1 MLDFFVYR
9 TRGKNDRKALGKD
22 FCMSEKVFCV
32 SENGNDQNE
41 GTRTSPFKTITRAR
55 DAAREADTPAVI
67 HVLAGTYREAVTFD
81 SRDSGDVYLT
91 EEGAV
96 ITGGIRVPYSKTKAP
111 AEEITARLS
120 KEAAA
125 RVRVIDLTEYGISK
139 SAYDTLFPIGAF
151 GTFQKYDGVRD
162 GINIEVFENG
172 SRMKLARYPNEGY
185 LKLDRVLDVGDVA
198 EFPEQNYFRDWGE
211 RRNHRGGTYIT
222 DKQTNERIKT
232 WKSPEKAWMF
242 GYFYHDWAD
251 SSTPVLSVNT
261 DNRLVCPRFVSRYGA
276 RAGAL
281 YYFYN
286 VLEELDTAGEFY
298 LDRENGLLYVYAS
311 SEDSVFDVSLETVPL
326 ITLDGADNMTISG
339 FTLTCTR
346 ETAISGK
353 GNGNTIKN
361 LLIKNVAAHG
371 VSISGNANLVE
382 NCEITHTGR
391 GGIYLDGGERQT
403 LTHGNNRAVNNF
415 IHDFSEVYQTYQAGI
430 SLSGCGNSCAH
441 NEISGSPHMA
451 ILYGGNEHLIEYN
464 SIHDVVLH
472 SSDAGAIYSGFDW
485 AGHGTVIRY
494 NLLRD
499 IGGEGFF
506 PDGIYWDDGLSGQTA
521 YGNILINVKKYAF
534 LVGGGRDNTVRD
546 NIIIG
551 ESRQPILYDDRN
563 RDGFVNGGWA
573 HQACDTPDAP
583 HWQKLKAVPYRSEL
597 WARKYPTLARI
608 ITDFDKYNDPDF
620 PINPANSVV
629 ENNIIINAEARFGWM
644 AQSVYDYNDI
654 GENHTYH
661 DFAEADLDPDTFTFL
676 HPREDFPC
684 IPINEI
690 GRIM

>member
-1 MLDFFVYR
+1 M
-9 TRGKNDRKALGKD
+9 T
-22 FCMSEKVFCV
+22 EKIFYV
-32 SENGNDQNE
+32 SESGCDQNE
-41 GTRTSPFKTITRAR
+41 GTRTSPFKTVTRAR
-55 DAAREADTPAVI
+55 DAARCENAPVTVN
-67 HVLAGTYREAVTFD
+67 VLAGTYRETLSFD
-81 SRDSGDVYLT
+81 GRDSGDFYIT
-91 EEGAV
+91 DENAV
-96 ITGGIRVPYSKTKAP
+96 ITGGLTVSYSETKAP
-111 AEEITARLS
+111 SDDIISRLS
-120 KEAAA
+120 ES
-125 RVRVIDLTEYGISK
+125 VVPNIRVIDLKEYNV
-139 SAYDTLFPIGAF
+139 SAELYDKLFPIGAF
-151 GTFQKYDGVRD
+151 GTAQKYDGVAA
-162 GINIEVFENG
+162 GINIEVFENDR
-172 SRMKLARYPNEGY
+172 RMKLARYPNDGY

-211 RRNHRGGTYIT
+211 RRNHRGGTYIV
-222 DKQTNERIKT
+222 DKKTNERMKT
-232 WKSPEKAWMF
+232 WKNPETAWMF

-251 SSTPVLSVNT
+251 SSTPVESINT

-286 VLEELDTAGEFY
+286 ILEELDTAGEFY
-298 LDRENGLLYVYAS
+298 IDRENGLLYVYAS
-311 SEDSVFDVSLETVPL
+311 STDSAFDISLETVPL
-326 ITLDGADNMTISG
+326 ITLDGAENMTFSG

-346 ETAISGK
+346 ETAISGDC
-353 GNGNTIKN
+353 NNSTFKN
-361 LLIKNVAAHG
+361 LLIKNVATHG
-371 VSISGNANLVE
+371 VMISGSNNVVE
-382 NCEITHTGR
+382 NCEITHTGC
-391 GGIYLDGGERQT
+391 GGIYLSGGERDT
-403 LTHGNNRAVNNF
+403 LTHGENRAVNNH
-415 IHDFSEVYQTYQAGI
+415 IHDFSEVYQTYQAGV
-430 SLSGCGNSCAH
+430 SLSGCGNTCAH

-464 SIHDVVLH
+464 NIHDVVLH

-494 NLLRD
+494 NLLKD

-573 HQACDTPDAP
+573 HHACDTPDAP
-583 HWQKLKAVPYRSEL
+583 HWQKLKSVPYKSEL
-597 WARKYPTLARI
+597 WAKKYPTLARI
-608 ITDFDKYNDPDF
+608 ITDFDKYDDPDF

-644 AQSVYDYNDI
+644 AQSVYDYNSI

-661 DFAEADLDPDTFTFL
+661 DFDEASIDPISLTFYN
-676 HPREDFPC
+676 PRPDFPT

-690 GRIM
+690 GIQG